1 MAGSILSFAYDLA
14 WLLLKGA
21 DYTGDDENGGMEASL
36 KKFSL
41 IMVIV
46 SLIIKVVMVFV
57 FWMASLK
64 FADVIDER
72 AALI

>member
-1 MAGSILSFAYDLA
+1 MYDIL
-14 WLLLKGA
+14 WLILKGY
-21 DYTGDDENGGMEASL
+21 DYSGDDEDNGGMEAKI

-41 IMVIV
+41 IMIIL
-46 SLIIKVVMVFV
+46 SLIIKVFMVFA

-72 AALI
+72 SALL